1 MDVRCLE
8 SLSPSLHL
16 SRENDRP
23 SSESSQKT
31 PPKRFKK
38 EALLGDKSM
47 FQLKGCLSETRLLA
61 QGNTSV
67 TSQILSLS
75 IRTIN

>member
-1 MDVRCLE
+1 MPRKPFSKSALE
-8 SLSPSLHL
+8 S
-16 SRENDRP
+16 RERP
-23 SSESSQKT
+23 TLQRKLPENT
-31 PPKRFKK
+31 PKRFKK